1 MASTSCV
8 ACESNSYKPQPG
20 NDETC
25 TACPSGFVTFATG
38 SVFASSCYS
47 LPSPAPPPDVPAHSN
62 SSGDANES
70 GNGSSENGSDN
81 ITFPGD
87 EPIVQPAEPA
97 VSNESSVPAVTFSI
111 SLSNFPVQ
119 EGNGDL
125 AEQLKVTEKAL
136 RRTEAESKREI
147 HTHYTYICIYNYIF
161 I

>member
-62 SSGDANES
+62 SSDANES
-70 GNGSSENGSDN
+70 GNGSENGSENGSDN
-81 ITFPGD
+81 SSTFPTD
-87 EPIVQPAEPA
+87 EPIPAEPA

-111 SLSNFPVQ
+111 SLSNFPVS
-119 EGNGDL
+119 EGSGDL
-125 AEQLKVTEKAL
+125 AEQLKVTE
-136 RRTEAESKREI
+136 I
-147 HTHYTYICIYNYIF
+147 QH
-161 I
+161 